1 MISFM
6 LKALIKSMRPRQWAK
21 NVFLLAA
28 IVFDRQ
34 LTNPT
39 AMARTMAGLIIFCLL
54 SSTVYLLNDIADI
67 EADRNHPLKRLRPIA
82 SGALPLN
89 AAIFASVLLMLI
101 SLPAAYLLSPRF
113 AIIAVIYFLLNLAYS
128 KYLKH
133 IPLIDVMIL
142 AAFYVIRVVA
152 GVSLIQVE
160 RFSPWLYV
168 VTTLLALYIGFGKRR
183 GEILLLQEVNMDSTR
198 KVLEG
203 YSLSFLDQLITI
215 VSGTTIVSYSLYTFS
230 APNLPENHTMM
241 LTIPFVVYGIFRYLY
256 LIQIKGEGGAPDEL
270 FLTDKPL
277 QATILL
283 FGVAVLIIFYIF

>member
-1 MISFM
+1 M

-113 AIIAVIYFLLNLAYS
+113 AIIAIIYFLLNLAYS

-133 IPLIDVMIL
+133 VPLIDVMIL

-198 KVLEG
+198 RVLEG

-277 QATILL
+277 QATIFL

>member
-113 AIIAVIYFLLNLAYS
+113 AIIAIIYFLLNLAYS

-133 IPLIDVMIL
+133 VPLIDVMIL

-198 KVLEG
+198 RVLEG

-241 LTIPFVVYGIFRYLY
+241 LTIPFVVYGIFAIFISFRL
-256 LIQIKGEGGAPDEL
+256 KV
-270 FLTDKPL
+270 K
-277 QATILL
+277 
-283 FGVAVLIIFYIF
+283 AVRLMNFS

>member
-1 MISFM
+1 MFI
-6 LKALIKSMRPRQWAK
+6 ALIKSMRPRQWAK

-82 SGALPLN
+82 SGALPLK
-89 AAIFASVLLMLI
+89 AAIFASVLLMAI
-101 SLPAAYLLSPRF
+101 SLPAAYLLSPHF
-113 AIIAVIYFLLNLAYS
+113 AVIAIIYFLLNLAYS

-133 IPLIDVMIL
+133 VPLIDVMVL
-142 AAFYVIRVVA
+142 AAFYVVRVVA

-230 APNLPENHTMM
+230 APNLPENHSMM

-277 QATILL
+277 QATIFL

>member
-101 SLPAAYLLSPRF
+101 SLPAAYLLSPHF

>member
-113 AIIAVIYFLLNLAYS
+113 AIIAIIYFLLNLAYS

-133 IPLIDVMIL
+133 VPLIDVMVL

-198 KVLEG
+198 RVLEG

-277 QATILL
+277 QATIFL

>member
-1 MISFM
+1 MF
-6 LKALIKSMRPRQWAK
+6 KALIKSMRPRQWAK

-39 AMARTMAGLIIFCLL
+39 AMSRTLVGLIIFCLL

-67 EADRNHPLKRLRPIA
+67 EADRNHPIKRLRPIA

-89 AAIFASVLLMLI
+89 TAIVTSVVLMLI
-101 SLPAAYLLSPRF
+101 SIPAAYLLSPRF
-113 AIIAVIYFLLNLAYS
+113 AIIAAIYFLLNLAYS

-183 GEILLLQEVNMDSTR
+183 GEILLLQEANMDSTR

-230 APNLPENHTMM
+230 APNLPENHSMM

-270 FLTDKPL
+270 FLTDRPL
-277 QATILL
+277 QATIFL